1 MTLPWYI
8 HSILTS
14 FSFVGLVLFIRWMT
28 SKGFTPKQ
36 VLLFMIGF
44 ALLGFIGIAGSTLD
58 KVINSDHFFSFLAA
72 GSFAGIFASIGHWAD
87 FEAIKRAPNP
97 GYATSIRNC
106 SILPVTILSV
116 FLFGSSLHIFKLVG
130 ALLILFGIMALVIER
145 NPHPEEEKKSN
156 PTRRSPWV
164 ALSFAALACYTLMV
178 FGMKKAIMLG
188 FAPPEICLCI
198 YVINFLF
205 FSFICRKEVKNYFQ
219 DKAKLKFFL
228 PVVIIASIFALAA
241 NLLSLK
247 GLELAPNP
255 GYHEALRNTNIL
267 FVTLLAIPLFSARF
281 DKLKMLGVIIIVFG
295 IFILVV

>member
-1 MTLPWYI
+1 
-8 HSILTS
+8 
-14 FSFVGLVLFIRWMT
+14 
-28 SKGFTPKQ
+28 
-36 VLLFMIGF
+36 MIGF
-44 ALLGFIGIAGSTLD
+44 ALLGFLGIAGSTLD

-72 GSFAGIFASIGHWAD
+72 GSFAGIFAAIGHWAD

-116 FLFGSSLHIFKLVG
+116 FLFDSPLHLFKLVG
-130 ALLILFGIMALVIER
+130 ALFILSGIMALVIER
-145 NPHPEEEKKSN
+145 KALTEEDEKANS
-156 PTRRSPWV
+156 TRSPWI
-164 ALSFAALACYTLMV
+164 ALSLGALACYTLMV

-205 FSFICRKEVKNYFQ
+205 FSIICRKEVKNYFQ

-228 PVVIIASIFALAA
+228 PVVIIASFFALAA
-241 NLLSLK
+241 NLLSVK

-267 FVTLLAIPLFSARF
+267 FVTLLAIPIFSARF

>member
-8 HSILTS
+8 YSILTS
-14 FSFVGLVLFIRWMT
+14 FSFVGLVLCIRWLT
-28 SKGFTPKQ
+28 SKGFAPKQ

-44 ALLGFIGIAGSTLD
+44 ALLGFLGIAGPTLD

-72 GSFAGIFASIGHWAD
+72 GSFAGIFAAIGHWAD

-116 FLFGSSLHIFKLVG
+116 FLFDSSLHLVKLVG
-130 ALLILFGIMALVIER
+130 AILILFGIMALVIEK
-145 NPHPEEEKKSN
+145 NSHPEEEKESN
-156 PTRRSPWV
+156 PTRSPWV
-164 ALSFAALACYTLMV
+164 ALSFAALACYTLMI

-205 FSFICRKEVKNYFQ
+205 FSIICRKEVKNYFQ

-228 PVVIIASIFALAA
+228 PVVIILSFFALAA
-241 NLLSLK
+241 NLLSVK

-255 GYHEALRNTNIL
+255 GYHEAIRNTNIL
-267 FVTLLAIPLFSARF
+267 FVTLLSIPLFSGRF
-281 DKLKMLGVIIIVFG
+281 DKLKISGVIIIVFG
-295 IFILVV
+295 IIIIVV